1 MSPQHI
7 GKNPFL
13 NTVIHCQIRTSIP
26 VSPSESDSNIHIELG
41 TNNDI
46 VKTVQEQLISL
57 GYLAGTADGIFGEQ
71 TKVAL
76 EQFQEEN
83 ALEVTGVITN
93 QEMYL
98 LFPFSQEY
106 ALRVATVAMT
116 NAQATDIFAP
126 DGNTYDSSKF
136 HSYSDTTGFYMTLY
150 TDGTWNNS
158 GEDFWHVD
166 DLVLKIEEYDTYL
179 TVSPSLIY
187 ENRAVEPSEDAVSE
201 TASSADTIVSGADTL
216 GSDWENW
223 VENQFS
229 FWDGAHKELEK
240 LVKQSLN
247 DEKSYEHIDT
257 TYIEVSDEDRKA
269 LVNETLANSGYSH
282 YVEIGDLFIMT
293 EFSAKNAFN
302 ATVKNTALG
311 IASYSLDTITLIAIE

>member
-1 MSPQHI
+1 M
-7 GKNPFL
+7 KRTFATL
-13 NTVIHCQIRTSIP
+13 LTVLTLVSTSIP
-26 VSPSESDSNIHIELG
+26 VSPSEADSNIHIELG

-98 LFPFSQEY
+98 LFPFTQEY

-179 TVSPSLIY
+179 KASMDIQFDGINYIVSNVVYTVSTLENLNSEDTSNQYTEELQHSENTPYLTVSPSLIY
-187 ENRAVEPSEDAVSE
+187 KNRAVEPSEDAVSE

-240 LVKQSLN
+240 LVNNL
-247 DEKSYEHIDT
+247 H
-257 TYIEVSDEDRKA
+257 R
-269 LVNETLANSGYSH
+269 
-282 YVEIGDLFIMT
+282 
-293 EFSAKNAFN
+293 
-302 ATVKNTALG
+302 G
-311 IASYSLDTITLIAIE
+311 I